1 MTMKLNATLTA
12 MVSGL
17 AFALAGAVFPAGAA
31 RAEVPFIEQP
41 GIWVGTGT
49 FREQPE
55 APLQR
60 GRCRFKVSPLPDGE
74 GSEIAG
80 KCASPSGAARIALRI
95 ERRGKGLVAAG
106 LSVSL
111 REGVTQYL
119 GTEAK
124 DGITLRARTGDGTP
138 ANNWLDLRWLDSK
151 QVSLSDSRVAPDGS
165 VIKMLEMTFTRKKG
179 S

>member
-1 MTMKLNATLTA
+1 MTMKLRATLT
-12 MVSGL
+12 GL
-17 AFALAGAVFPAGAA
+17 AVGLSLTAAGLVFPAGAA
-31 RAEVPFIEQP
+31 RAEVPFVEQP

-49 FREQPE
+49 FREKPE

-60 GRCRFKVSPLPDGE
+60 GRCRFKVSPLPDGQ

-111 REGVTQYL
+111 REGVMQYL

-124 DGITLRARTGDGTP
+124 DGITLRARADDGTP
-138 ANNWLDLRWLDSK
+138 ADSKLDLRWLDGK
-151 QVSLSDSRVAPDGS
+151 RVSLSDARVAPDGS
-165 VIKMLEMTFTRKKG
+165 EIKMLEMTFTRRKG

>member
-1 MTMKLNATLTA
+1 MTMKLRANLT
-12 MVSGL
+12 SLLLGL
-17 AFALAGAVFPAGAA
+17 AFVSAGVVFPAGAP
-31 RAEVPFIEQP
+31 RAEVPFVEQP
-41 GIWVGTGT
+41 GIWIGTGT
-49 FREQPE
+49 FREKPE

-80 KCASPSGAARIALRI
+80 KCASPSGAARVALRI

-111 REGVTQYL
+111 REGVVQYL
-119 GTEAK
+119 GTEAR
-124 DGITLRARTGDGTP
+124 DGITLRARAEDGTP
-138 ANNWLDLRWLDSK
+138 ANSRLDLRWLDSRR
-151 QVSLSDSRVAPDGS
+151 VSLSDARVAPDGS
-165 VIKMLEMTFTRKKG
+165 EIKMLEMTFTRKKG